1 MRFHSSRPG
10 SAWRTLVAVAALALA
25 GCGTTEL
32 TNLWRDPNYHGPPI
46 RNVLVVA
53 MRRDAA
59 TRRIWEDAFVSQLDR
74 VGVQATPSYSDFP
87 DRLPNQDRLRERMQD
102 SQYEAIL
109 FVRPAGSQQE
119 TRYYPGYSTVRPV
132 YWRDPFWRAYGGAYA
147 RVYHPGYI
155 ERDRVVRLDISLWS
169 TGDEGQ
175 MVWTA
180 TSRTLNPSDPAALG
194 EEVSHYVIPELRK
207 ADLL

>member
-1 MRFHSSRPG
+1 MFRSFRSIPF
-10 SAWRTLVAVAALALA
+10 TLAAVAALALA

-32 TNLWRDPNYHGPPI
+32 TNLWRDPDYHGPPI

-53 MRRDAA
+53 MRRDAV
-59 TRRIWEDAFVSQLDR
+59 TRRMWEDSFVDQLGR
-74 VGVQATPSYSDFP
+74 AGVQATPSYRQFP
-87 DRLPNQDRLRERMQD
+87 DRLPSEDRLRDQTQD

-109 FVRPAGSQQE
+109 FVRPAGSVSE
-119 TRYYPGYSTVRPV
+119 TRYYPGYTTVRPV

-169 TGDEGQ
+169 SGGDGQ
-175 MVWTA
+175 LVWAA
-180 TSRTLNPSDPAALG
+180 TSRTLNPSNPGQLAD
-194 EEVSHYVIPELRK
+194 EVSHYVIPELRK